1 MITNYEVYQEYYK
14 RLESYYSYMRG
25 YPNAHSPITF
35 KPQMMPSNVNHEMKL
50 SARNQFKGKVIK
62 VKEGDILGQVLVDIG
77 CGNLMSSVIT
87 TDSIRELGIK
97 VGSDVKVVAKST
109 GVMIMVCLKR

>member
-35 KPQMMPSNVNHEMKL
+35 KSPMLPSNVHHEMKL
-50 SARNQFKGKVIK
+50 SARNQFNGKVVKI
-62 VKEGDILGQVLVDIG
+62 KEGDITSQVLIDIG

-87 TDSIRELGIK
+87 TDSVHELGIK
-97 VGSDVKVVAKST
+97 VGSDVKAIVKST
-109 GVMIMVCLKR
+109 EVMIMA